1 MPAKKRRR
9 YTKYNQDDTYRA
21 LFAHQDQLQVQI
33 VQGSVYGNSLSI
45 QSQAYGVL
53 KAVVLARSSDWY
65 TYSLNALN
73 WKHGL
78 QLAIVGTHDSCLP
91 IRVLAMD
98 SLVWYQPY
106 EIRFHIAPSKTPE
119 SDSFNQRRKSTY
131 GHNVLLGAFM
141 CGRQDAID
149 RVMTFQER
157 TRLRY
162 EAEKRKLL
170 KRRRGRP
177 LKVYQPPKEKK

>member
-9 YTKYNQDDTYRA
+9 YTKYDQADTYRA
-21 LFAHQDQLQVQI
+21 LYAHQDQLHIEI
-33 VQGSVYGNSLSI
+33 VHGSAYGNRISI
-45 QSQAYGVL
+45 KSQPHGVL

-73 WKHGL
+73 WNKGQGHGL

-91 IRVLAMD
+91 VRVLAMD
-98 SLVWYQPY
+98 SLVWYEPY
-106 EIRFHIAPSKTPE
+106 EIRFQIAPSSTPE
-119 SDSFNQRRKSTY
+119 SDPFNQRRKTKY
-131 GHNVLLGAFM
+131 GHNVLLGAFI

-149 RVMTFQER
+149 RVMTFKER

-162 EAEKRKLL
+162 EAEKRQLL

-177 LKVYQPPKEKK
+177 FKV

>member
-9 YTKYNQDDTYRA
+9 YTRYNQDDTYRA
-21 LFAHQDQLQVQI
+21 LHAHQEMLHVEI
-33 VQGSVYGNSLSI
+33 VPDSVHGNRITISSKRYGEL
-45 QSQAYGVL
+45 Y
-53 KAVVLARSSDWY
+53 AVVLARSSQWY
-65 TYSLNALN
+65 HYSLNAVT

-78 QLAIVGTHDSCLP
+78 QAAIVGTHDSCLP
-91 IRVLAMD
+91 VRVLAMD
-98 SLVWYQPY
+98 SMQWYEPY
-106 EIRFHIAPSKTPE
+106 EVRFHIAPSDNPRQDAFE
-119 SDSFNQRRKSTY
+119 QRRKSIY
-131 GHNVLLGAFM
+131 GHNVLLGAFI

-149 RVMTFQER
+149 RVMTLPIR

-177 LKVYQPPKEKK
+177 FKV